1 MSEDLGVIA
10 ALDVGEVRIGI
21 AMNPPGVSIEQPF
34 MTIDNDAKVNETIA
48 SLIRDNNVTK
58 LVVGNPRN
66 MQGNDTKQTRY
77 VEGFVE
83 NLKSNI
89 NVPVFMQDE
98 ALTSVKAEE
107 ELKDRKTAY
116 EKGDIDSLAATYIL
130 QDYIEENVRVQHA

>member
-1 MSEDLGVIA
+1 MTETIGVIA

-21 AMNPPGVSIEQPF
+21 AMNPPGVSIAQPL
-34 MTIDNDAKVNETIA
+34 MTIDNDAKVIETIA
-48 SLIRDNNVTK
+48 SLISDHNVST

-83 NLKSNI
+83 KLKSNI
-89 NVPVFMQDE
+89 DVPVFMQDE

>member
-21 AMNPPGVSIEQPF
+21 AMNPPGVSIAQPL
-34 MTIDNDAKVNETIA
+34 MTIGNDAKVIETIA
-48 SLIRDNNVTK
+48 SLIRDNNVTQ

-83 NLKSNI
+83 KLKSNI
-89 NVPVFMQDE
+89 DIPIHMQDE

-107 ELKDRKTAY
+107 ELKDRKSSY

>member
-1 MSEDLGVIA
+1 MTETIGVIA

-21 AMNPPGVSIEQPF
+21 AMNPPGVSIAQPF

-48 SLIRDNNVTK
+48 SLIRDHNVTQ

-66 MQGNDTKQTRY
+66 MQGNDTDQTRY

-83 NLKSNI
+83 KLKSNI

-107 ELKDRKTAY
+107 ELKDRKSSY

>member
-21 AMNPPGVSIEQPF
+21 AMNPPGVSIAQPL
-34 MTIDNDAKVNETIA
+34 MTIDNDAKVIETIA
-48 SLIRDNNVTK
+48 SLIRDNNVTQ

-77 VEGFVE
+77 VEGFVVK
-83 NLKSNI
+83 LKSNI
-89 NVPVFMQDE
+89 DIPIHMQDE

-107 ELKDRKTAY
+107 ELKDRKSPY

-130 QDYIEENVRVQHA
+130 QDYIEENVRVHHA

>member
-1 MSEDLGVIA
+1 MTEDLGVIA
-10 ALDVGEVRIGI
+10 ALDVGEARIGV
-21 AMNPPGVSIEQPF
+21 AMNPPGVSIAQPF
-34 MTIDNDAKVNETIA
+34 TTIDNDSMVNETIA
-48 SLIRDNNVTK
+48 SLIRDHNVTK

-77 VEGFVE
+77 VEDFVE
-83 NLKSNI
+83 KLKSNI

-107 ELKDRKTAY
+107 ELKDRKSPY

>member
-1 MSEDLGVIA
+1 MTEDLGVIA
-10 ALDVGEVRIGI
+10 ALDVGEARIGV
-21 AMNPPGVSIEQPF
+21 AMNPPGVSIAQPF
-34 MTIDNDAKVNETIA
+34 TTIDNDSKVNETIA
-48 SLIRDNNVTK
+48 SLIRDHNVTK

-77 VEGFVE
+77 VEDFVE
-83 NLKSNI
+83 KLKSNI

-107 ELKDRKTAY
+107 ELKDRKSPY

>member
-10 ALDVGEVRIGI
+10 ALDVGEARIGV
-21 AMNPPGVSIEQPF
+21 AMNPPGVSIAQPF
-34 MTIDNDAKVNETIA
+34 TTIDNDSMVNETIA
-48 SLIRDNNVTK
+48 SLIRDHNVTK

-77 VEGFVE
+77 VEDFVE
-83 NLKSNI
+83 KLKSNI

-107 ELKDRKTAY
+107 ELKDRKSPY

>member
-21 AMNPPGVSIEQPF
+21 AMNPPGVLIAQPF

-89 NVPVFMQDE
+89 DVPVFMQDE

>member
-1 MSEDLGVIA
+1 
-10 ALDVGEVRIGI
+10 
-21 AMNPPGVSIEQPF
+21 MNPPGVSIAQPF

>member
-1 MSEDLGVIA
+1 MTETIGVIA
-10 ALDVGEVRIGI
+10 ALVVGEVRIGI
-21 AMNPPGVSIEQPF
+21 AMNPPGVSIAQPL
-34 MTIDNDAKVNETIA
+34 MTIDNDAQVNETIA

-89 NVPVFMQDE
+89 DVPVFMQDE

>member
-1 MSEDLGVIA
+1 MTETIGVIA

-21 AMNPPGVSIEQPF
+21 AMNPPGVSIAQPL

-48 SLIRDNNVTK
+48 SLIRDHNVTQ

-66 MQGNDTKQTRY
+66 MQGNDTDQTRY

-83 NLKSNI
+83 KLKSNI

-107 ELKDRKTAY
+107 ELKDRKSSY